1 MKEQLLNYTQN
12 RELSWLRFDQR
23 VLEEARDKSVPLLE
37 RMKFVAIFT
46 SNLDEFFMVRVGS
59 LYDMSQ
65 TDAHHIDSRSG
76 MTPQEELDAIYEAVA
91 PLYKE
96 RDKTYADIKKELSP
110 YGVCGL
116 DFKELEADEK
126 KYVKKYFKE
135 QILPVLS
142 PQIVDGSHPF
152 PHLLN
157 KEIYVTASL
166 KPEEAKKNK
175 EEKDEKNKEQIL
187 GIVPVPT
194 YVSDI
199 LMLPGHDIRYIR
211 MEKVIM
217 EYLHLVFDQYEV
229 SDPNYICVTRNA
241 DVSPDDE
248 ALDINNDFRILMQKT
263 LHKRRRMAVVRMES
277 AEKLSARMQEYFCEK
292 FKITPAQIFRTKMP
306 MKLDYMFSIAGNL
319 PDSMKKSLTYPP
331 FSPQKSAH
339 VQDGNMLK
347 QVKKQDILLFYPY
360 ESMDPFLKLI
370 KDASIDPN
378 VMTIK
383 ITIYRLAKKAR
394 LVEYLCAAAENG
406 KEVTVLIELRA
417 RFDEQNNIDW
427 SERLEE
433 AGCRVIYGFDGYKV
447 HSKICQITYRNRN
460 DIQYITQV
468 GTGNYNEKTAAMY
481 TDLSLMTAD
490 RGIGQDAAE
499 FFKNMS
505 IGNLNGSYN
514 YLIVSPV
521 SLKSSILQM
530 MDEEIAKGSNGRII
544 MKMNSVTDV
553 DFIRKVS
560 EASCA
565 GVRVDL
571 IVRGICCILPG
582 VPGYTENVRVM
593 SVVGRYLEHPRIFS
607 FGTGAEQKLYIGSAD
622 MMTRNTEKR
631 VEVACPVLD
640 DKIRHQINHDLKIML
655 SDNVKAR
662 VMQPDGTY
670 TKRTITDKAIDSQ
683 AVFMEEAIKA
693 AKDAGQKEKIQPKKG
708 LLQKAVGAVETVLG
722 GLMKKRG

>member
-1 MKEQLLNYTQN
+1 MDRELLNYTQN

-46 SNLDEFFMVRVGS
+46 SNLDEFFMIRVGS
-59 LYDMSQ
+59 LYDMVQ
-65 TDAHHIDSRSG
+65 TDEKHRDSRSG
-76 MTPQEELDAIYEAVA
+76 MTPQEQLDAIYEAVA

-96 RDKTYADIKKELSP
+96 RDKTYTEIKKELSP
-110 YGVCGL
+110 YGICGL

-142 PQIVDGSHPF
+142 PQIVDSSHPF

-157 KEIYVTASL
+157 KDIYVIASL
-166 KPEEAKKNK
+166 NK
-175 EEKDEKNKEQIL
+175 KEQML

-241 DVSPDDE
+241 DVSPNDE
-248 ALDINNDFRILMQKT
+248 ALEVTDDFRKLMQNT
-263 LHKRRRMAVVRMES
+263 LHKRRRMAVVRLET
-277 AEKLSARMQEYFCEK
+277 AEKLSAKMQEYFCEK

-319 PDSMKKSLTYPP
+319 PESMKRSLVYEP

-339 VQDGNMLK
+339 VQEGSMLK

-370 KDASIDPN
+370 KDASADPN

-447 HSKICQITYRNRN
+447 HSKICLITYRNRN
-460 DIQYITQV
+460 EIQYITQV

-490 RGIGQDAAE
+490 PRIGQDAAE

-505 IGNLNGSYN
+505 IGNLQGSYQ

-530 MDEEIAKGSNGRII
+530 MDEEIQKGKDGRIV

-582 VPGYTENVRVM
+582 VPEYTENVRVM

-607 FGTGAEQKLYIGSAD
+607 FGTGKEQKIYIGSAD

-640 DKIRHQINHDLKIML
+640 EQIRRQINHDLKVML

-662 VMQPDGTY
+662 VMQKDGTY
-670 TKRTITDKAIDSQ
+670 TKRKLKDESSGKMIDSQ
-683 AVFMEEAIKA
+683 AVFMEEALKA
-693 AKDAGQKEKIQPKKG
+693 AEEVQKKEQAKAQKKSGGFATNLVRKILHMLHK
-708 LLQKAVGAVETVLG
+708 
-722 GLMKKRG
+722 

>member
-1 MKEQLLNYTQN
+1 MDRELLNYTQN

-46 SNLDEFFMVRVGS
+46 SNLDEFFMIRVGS
-59 LYDMSQ
+59 LYDMVQ
-65 TDAHHIDSRSG
+65 TDEKHRDSRSG
-76 MTPQEELDAIYEAVA
+76 MTPQEQLDAIYEAVA

-96 RDKTYADIKKELSP
+96 RDKTYTEIKKELSP

-142 PQIVDGSHPF
+142 PQIVDSSHPF

-157 KEIYVTASL
+157 KDIYVTASL
-166 KPEEAKKNK
+166 NK
-175 EEKDEKNKEQIL
+175 KEQML

-241 DVSPDDE
+241 DVSPNDE
-248 ALDINNDFRILMQKT
+248 ALEVTDDFRKLMQNT
-263 LHKRRRMAVVRMES
+263 LHKRRRMAVVRLET
-277 AEKLSARMQEYFCEK
+277 AEKLSAKMQEYFCEK

-319 PDSMKKSLTYPP
+319 PESMKRSLVYEP

-339 VQDGNMLK
+339 VQEGSMLK

-370 KDASIDPN
+370 KDASADPN

-433 AGCRVIYGFDGYKV
+433 AGCRGIYGFDGYKV
-447 HSKICQITYRNRN
+447 HSKICLITYRNRN
-460 DIQYITQV
+460 EIQYITQV

-490 RGIGQDAAE
+490 PRIGQDAAE

-505 IGNLNGSYN
+505 IGNLQGSYQ

-530 MDEEIAKGSNGRII
+530 MDEEIRKGKDGRIV

-582 VPGYTENVRVM
+582 VPEYTENVRVM

-607 FGTGAEQKLYIGSAD
+607 FGTGKEQKIYIGSAD

-640 DKIRHQINHDLKIML
+640 EQIRRQINHDLKVML

-662 VMQPDGTY
+662 VMQKDGTY
-670 TKRTITDKAIDSQ
+670 TKRKLKDESSGKMIDSQ
-683 AVFMEEAIKA
+683 AVFMEEALKA
-693 AKDAGQKEKIQPKKG
+693 AEEVQKKEQAKAQKKSGGFATNLVRKILHMLHK
-708 LLQKAVGAVETVLG
+708 
-722 GLMKKRG
+722 